1 MEFLTPDS
9 KAEHGAGK
17 SMEQFSLRPQTR
29 AEGSGSPDL
38 SQKPSKI
45 WTSKIPSFRFYGAGN
60 SMEQSSLRPQTR
72 AEGSGDSVHLT
83 SGSLAKILQGLDVKD
98 PVLQVLGSGPIQFNK
113 KIYSHNVYDIIL
125 SDGLFASNTIFLSM
139 RDSVKESQLISFT
152 IIKLNK
158 YQYLRPEGEGGTSG
172 IAVYGFEVLAKMGV
186 RIGNP
191 TYIRP
196 DGKISQDIQNR
207 NTNHGPASMSA
218 AGSGRGPDKNIP
230 SLPPVKLL
238 RSDAK
243 TPHQASGGTDKS
255 LKVAAEQKQEKQEKQ
270 EKEDEHIAVKVSCER
285 QNEQSTK
292 RSRVTTPEIKI
303 LHETLEGKDE
313 GKGRFNMFLD
323 VAASLVYSGDLV
335 RLSEYI

>member
-1 MEFLTPDS
+1 MEFLTLES
-9 KAEHGAGK
+9 KAEYGAGK
-17 SMEQFSLRPQTR
+17 SMEQTSLRP
-29 AEGSGSPDL
+29 L
-38 SQKPSKI
+38 
-45 WTSKIPSFRFYGAGN
+45 
-60 SMEQSSLRPQTR
+60 TR
-72 AEGSGDSVHLT
+72 AEGSGDAVGLT
-83 SGSLAKILQGLDVKD
+83 SGSLVRILQDLDVKN
-98 PVLQVLGSGPIQFNK
+98 PVLQVVGSGPFKFNK
-113 KIYSHNVYDIIL
+113 KINSHNVYFIIL
-125 SDGLFASNTIFLSM
+125 SDGLFASKTMLLSM
-139 RDSVKESQLISFT
+139 RDLKGIKSQLTSFT

-158 YQYLRPEGEGGTSG
+158 YQYLKTEREGRISG
-172 IAVYGFEVLAKMGV
+172 IVVHAFEVLAKMGV

-207 NTNHGPASMSA
+207 NTNHGPASISA
-218 AGSGRGPDKNIP
+218 AGSGMADTDNKSIRGRGRGHRYNDNMQRGSKKDNETNNR
-230 SLPPVKLL
+230 KLL
-238 RSDAK
+238 RSDGK
-243 TPHQASGGTDKS
+243 TPHQASGGIDKS